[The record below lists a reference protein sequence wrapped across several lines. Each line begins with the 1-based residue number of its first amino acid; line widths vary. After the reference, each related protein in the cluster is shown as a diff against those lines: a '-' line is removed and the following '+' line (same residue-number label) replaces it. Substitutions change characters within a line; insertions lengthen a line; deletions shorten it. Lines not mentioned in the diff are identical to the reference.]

1 MKAKMNTGR
10 DAVALALAHAYET
23 AANTGS
29 KIAEVCTIAR
39 TTYKGAEIPEAD
51 VEHIVSK
58 VAESRGWE
66 GATLKVRSS
75 EARKV
80 LGVYSTLPE
89 GIEQVRAK
97 RGACDWRS
105 ALKVAT
111 CLKKHDGKLKP
122 AMAAFLTG
130 SENDPV
136 SPSGR
141 AASALK
147 RWYKVAKGDKKA
159 KIIEAAELLGLKL
172 GVTTTH

>member
-1 MKAKMNTGR
+1 MKTKMNTGR
-10 DAVALALAHAYET
+10 DAVALALIAAYDN

-29 KIAEVCTIAR
+29 KIADVCTIAR

-51 VEHIVSK
+51 ADHIVST

-80 LGVYSTLPE
+80 LSVYSTLPE
-89 GIEQVRAK
+89 GIEHVRK
-97 RGACDWRS
+97 DRGSCDWRA
-105 ALKVAT
+105 ALKLAT

-122 AMAAFLTG
+122 ALAAFKATG
-130 SENDPV
+130 DGNEITPA
-136 SPSGR
+136 GR

-147 RWYKVAKGDKKA
+147 RWYKVAKADKRA
-159 KIIEAAELLGLKL
+159 KILAAAETLGLKL

>member
-1 MKAKMNTGR
+1 MKTMNTGR
-10 DAVALALAHAYET
+10 DAVALALALAYDN

-29 KIAEVCTIAR
+29 KIADVCAIAR
-39 TTYKGAEIPEAD
+39 TTYKGKEIPEAD
-51 VEHIVSK
+51 VEHIVTR

-80 LGVYSTLPE
+80 LGVYSVLPE
-89 GIEQVRAK
+89 GIEHVRK
-97 RGACDWRS
+97 TRGACDWRS

-111 CLKKHDGKLKP
+111 CLKRNGGKLKP
-122 AMAAFLTG
+122 ALAAFMAD
-130 SENDPV
+130 SDRDAV

-141 AASALK
+141 VSSALK